1 MDRMRVVLLFG
12 GRSSEHEV
20 SCFSAR
26 HVADAMDRDRY
37 EVIPV
42 GISRAGRCVLSRE
55 ALEVLAGAPLDVPDE
70 SFVAEGEPVAFVQ
83 DPAART
89 LVRLGGPSAG
99 EVLGPVDVAFPVL
112 HGPYGEDGCVQGL
125 LELAGIPYVGSG
137 VLGSALAMDK
147 EKMKLAF
154 RAAGLPG
161 PAFVVVRA
169 HEWAAEPERL
179 AGAACELGFPLFV
192 KPANLGSSVGVTR
205 CTEAT
210 EVAGAIEEGL
220 RYDRKVLVEEG
231 IRGREIECS
240 VLGND
245 EPEASVPGE
254 IIPAADFYDYAAKYL
269 EDTSK
274 LLVPAPLPPEVV
286 ESVRTAALAA
296 FRAVDA
302 AGMARVDFFYEDKGR
317 SRGVI
322 LNEINTIPGFT
333 TISMYP
339 KLWEASGLPYSR
351 LIDRL
356 IDLALERAAGRPR
369 PEDLPDPG
377 QAPQTSRVPR

>member
-1 MDRMRVVLLFG
+1 MDRMRVLLLFG

-20 SCFSAR
+20 SCVSAR
-26 HVADAMDRDRY
+26 HVAAAMDQDRY

-42 GISRAGRCVLSRE
+42 GITKGGRFVLSRE
-55 ALEVLAGAPLDVPDE
+55 ALDVLGGAPFDVPDE
-70 SFVAEGEPVAFVQ
+70 SFVADGQPVAFVQ
-83 DPAART
+83 DPAARA
-89 LVRLGGPSAG
+89 LVRLGSGGAG
-99 EVLGPVDVAFPVL
+99 EMLGPVDVAFPVL

-161 PAFVVVRA
+161 PAYVVVRA

-179 AGAACELGFPLFV
+179 TAAACELGFPVFV

-205 CTEAT
+205 CTDAIEL
-210 EVAGAIEEGL
+210 AGAIGEAL

-231 IRGREIECS
+231 IGGREIECS

-245 EPEASVPGE
+245 QPEASVPGE
-254 IIPAADFYDYAAKYL
+254 IIPAGDFYDYAAKYL
-269 EDTSK
+269 DDTSK
-274 LLVPAPLPPEVV
+274 LLIPAPLPPEAV
-286 ESVRTAALAA
+286 ESVRSAALAA

-302 AGMARVDFFYEDKGR
+302 AGMARVDFFYEEEGR

-339 KLWEASGLPYSR
+339 KLWEASGLPYAR
-351 LIDRL
+351 LVDRL
-356 IDLALERAAGRPR
+356 IGLALERAAVRPR
-369 PEDLPDPG
+369 PEDLPDPAR
-377 QAPQTSRVPR
+377 APR